1 MFRCCMFRC
10 IILFLVFFKVRW
22 WNINFLNS
30 SPLSCYEKTVSYVA
44 CISTVSCGYYDGH
57 YDNFFFLQKSIHCN
71 NIILTFFSFY
81 DDQYFLSCDHLIFLP
96 DARRGIWVKLSL
108 DFREWKYSQ
117 FNTNYSKMLMLLR
130 VPRHKPIY
138 IVSKA
143 NSSNKKSMERNQTFH
158 KYVLTFLVDMVK
170 AICGIM
176 YMGHCNLN

>member
-30 SPLSCYEKTVSYVA
+30 SPLCHVMRKLWVMWHVALQSAVVIRMGIMIISFSYKKASIAV
-44 CISTVSCGYYDGH
+44 ISY
-57 YDNFFFLQKSIHCN
+57 LR
-71 NIILTFFSFY
+71 FSPFMI
-81 DDQYFLSCDHLIFLP
+81 YFLSCDHFIFLP

-117 FNTNYSKMLMLLR
+117 FNTNYSKILMLLR

-143 NSSNKKSMERNQTFH
+143 NSSNKKSMERN
-158 KYVLTFLVDMVK
+158 
-170 AICGIM
+170 
-176 YMGHCNLN
+176 